1 MNTSTAI
8 GGTNLPAMS
17 PRNRIAPQK
26 KKRAVDAAT
35 STTRNPVKEIEM
47 QHTKQE
53 IKCRTYS
60 AADTA
65 LILGI
70 GKSTLLDNVKRG
82 SAKHLRAIRVG
93 NTVRFPRVVIDALT
107 EGAA

>member
-1 MNTSTAI
+1 
-8 GGTNLPAMS
+8 
-17 PRNRIAPQK
+17 
-26 KKRAVDAAT
+26 
-35 STTRNPVKEIEM
+35 M
-47 QHTKQE
+47 QLTKQE

-70 GKSTLLDNVKRG
+70 GKSTLLDNVNRG

-107 EGAA
+107 EGVA

>member
-1 MNTSTAI
+1 MSISTAM
-8 GGTNLPAMS
+8 GGASLQTMP
-17 PRNRIAPQK
+17 PRNRRAPQK

-35 STTRNPVKEIEM
+35 STTHNPVKEIEM
-47 QHTKQE
+47 QPTKQE

-70 GKSTLLDNVKRG
+70 GKSTLLENVNRG
-82 SAKHLRAIRVG
+82 DADHLRAIRVG
-93 NTVRFPRVVIDALT
+93 TTIRFPIAVIDGLT
-107 EGAA
+107 AGAA